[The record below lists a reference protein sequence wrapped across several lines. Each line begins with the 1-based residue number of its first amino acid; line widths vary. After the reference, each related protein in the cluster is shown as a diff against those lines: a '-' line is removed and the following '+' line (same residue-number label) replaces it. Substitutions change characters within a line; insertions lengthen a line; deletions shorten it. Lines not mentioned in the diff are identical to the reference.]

1 MAALGSQTIASSY
14 EQLLHVDT
22 DGGGNTTT
30 LVPIKDG
37 DNGTTFCLQI
47 ATTSALIEGSGS
59 KLYFSDAGGEYISG
73 NGSILSIAGGNE
85 IDLTAT
91 AIDINGTVD
100 MSSTLA
106 VGGDVTISASASTKP
121 HFTITNTHGDGSAPQ
136 FIMKKDSASPAD
148 DDEVG
153 RIYMYGDDDA
163 GNPFESI
170 LIRGITTDVSN
181 GSEDSRLEFLTY
193 KAGAQVSTLALDS
206 GNVLIGHTASNNVRG
221 IDPRV
226 QIAGTD
232 QATSGLTL
240 TRYQAG
246 AFGPGIHFAKSR
258 NASLG
263 GHTIVNDGDRIGDIT
278 WYASDGTDFA
288 NNCAAIMVN
297 IDGSPGANDTPG
309 RLTFHTAADGS
320 GSASERMRIS
330 SDGAIRLGSTDKSSL
345 SILGGTAASGAF
357 RFSSGTNN
365 ENLHIEY
372 YEDDIGGI
380 AFSEV
385 IDTGGSQTWNK
396 YNAAGALI
404 QTVTQAG
411 LVVLQQGANDGS
423 ILEFRSSDVAHGMT
437 DQYPTDTYGA
447 FNKSSNNDGGLRAE
461 GYSEAKIGIQ
471 LDGISTTDNT
481 TKSTSGAGNVSIRA
495 WKKSSNS
502 WDTIESD
509 GNLLTVGNGNAVRFI
524 FDEDGDFHYDS
535 SAVAYDSYNDAQL
548 VRAFDS
554 TMSPK
559 NIIQS
564 KWDEFVT
571 YKEKD
576 LVEANLLGKVSDE
589 EKAEGVR
596 PLVNLTGMS
605 RLHNG
610 AIWQQY
616 TEMQKMKELM
626 YDAMVEL
633 MGKEKADKKL
643 KNHDVSLLDNQDLL
657 N

>member
-1 MAALGSQTIASSY
+1 MASLTGSTIAESY
-14 EQLLHVDT
+14 EQLLSLPDGGLNGNNLVAIT
-22 DGGGNTTT
+22 DGDSSTAIGMKVATNKIEIIPGSNDANAFEVSQADGTAVLTVNTSTVGAT
-30 LVPIKDG
+30 LIGTLTVGVNDTGHDVKFFGATATNGYMLWDESTDDLILGSASKIG
-37 DNGTTFCLQI
+37 IGTTSP
-47 ATTSALIEGSGS
+47 TGS
-59 KLYFSDAGGEYISG
+59 
-73 NGSILSIAGGNE
+73 LSIAGASGVASNVYL
-85 IDLTAT
+85 DNHA
-91 AIDINGTVD
+91 
-100 MSSTLA
+100 
-106 VGGDVTISASASTKP
+106 GDA
-121 HFTITNTHGDGSAPQ
+121 
-136 FIMKKDSASPAD
+136 DSA
-148 DDEVG
+148 
-153 RIYMYGDDDA
+153 
-163 GNPFESI
+163 
-170 LIRGITTDVSN
+170 
-181 GSEDSRLEFLTY
+181 
-193 KAGAQVSTLALDS
+193 
-206 GNVLIGHTASNNVRG
+206 NVIFR
-221 IDPRV
+221 
-226 QIAGTD
+226 
-232 QATSGLTL
+232 
-240 TRYQAG
+240 
-246 AFGPGIHFAKSR
+246 KSR
-258 NASLG
+258 NATVGSHTSIANNDNLG
-263 GHTIVNDGDRIGDIT
+263 LILFQGSDGNSYETGASIGAEVDSTPGDGD
-278 WYASDGTDFA
+278 
-288 NNCAAIMVN
+288 M
-297 IDGSPGANDTPG
+297 PG
-309 RLTFHTAADGS
+309 RLVFKTTSDGAS
-320 GSASERMRIS
+320 SATERMRIS
-330 SDGAIRLGSTDKSSL
+330 RTGAVTIGEIADEGDAIITNGADGGRYDVLTVQEATNERWNLSFEGSGSTNSLTFNSNSTSNVLILDNATGNATFAGNVNCNANFTSHGVSRLGGSSESSFTVL
-345 SILGGTAASGAF
+345 DGDNASGAF
-357 RFSSGTNN
+357 RFSSGDTN
-365 ENLHIEY
+365 ENVHIEY
-372 YEDDIGGI
+372 YEGDIGSI
-380 AFSEV
+380 AFSEQ
-385 IDTGGSQTWNK
+385 IDTGGSQVWNK
-396 YNAAGALI
+396 YNAAGDVI
-404 QTVTQAG
+404 QTVNQAG

-643 KNHDVSLLDNQDLL
+643 KNHDVSLLDNKDLL

>member
-1 MAALGSQTIASSY
+1 MAVNTIGAGVILNEGQIDVDFRVEGNSATHTLFVEGETDRVGINTSSPQGLFHIQESAVTGFDAHADDEVIFESQS
-14 EQLLHVDT
+14 LLNLNFV
-22 DGGGNTTT
+22 NS
-30 LVPIKDG
+30 V
-37 DNGTTFCLQI
+37 GTYIL
-47 ATTSALIEGSGS
+47 
-59 KLYFSDAGGEYISG
+59 FSDADRNRG
-73 NGSILSIAGGNE
+73 NIRYDHSSNFLSF
-85 IDLTAT
+85 AT
-91 AIDINGTVD
+91 N
-100 MSSTLA
+100 
-106 VGGDVTISASASTKP
+106 
-121 HFTITNTHGDGSAPQ
+121 DGSERMR
-136 FIMKKDSASPAD
+136 IDSA
-148 DDEVG
+148 G
-153 RIYMYGDDDA
+153 
-163 GNPFESI
+163 
-170 LIRGITTDVSN
+170 
-181 GSEDSRLEFLTY
+181 
-193 KAGAQVSTLALDS
+193 K
-206 GNVLIGHTASNNVRG
+206 VLIGHTASNNVRG

-232 QATSGLTL
+232 QASSGLTL

-263 GHTIVNDGDRIGDIT
+263 GHTIVSDGDRIGDIT

-297 IDGSPGANDTPG
+297 IDGSPGANNTPG
-309 RLTFHTAADGS
+309 RLTFHTAASGS

-330 SDGAIRLGSTDKSSL
+330 QDGAIRLGSTAKSSL

-357 RFSSGTNN
+357 RFSSGTDN
-365 ENLHIEY
+365 ENVHIEY
-372 YEDDIGGI
+372 YEEDINSI

-404 QTVTQAG
+404 QTVNQAG

-447 FNKSSNNDGGLRAE
+447 FNKSSNNDGGLRME

-481 TKSTSGAGNVSIRA
+481 DRSTTASGNISLRA
-495 WKKSSNS
+495 WRKSNNS

-524 FDEDGDFHYDS
+524 IDEDGDVHADNSINATAFDT
-535 SAVAYDSYNDAQL
+535 YNDAQL
-548 VRAFDS
+548 VRAFDLS
-554 TMSPK
+554 HGK
-559 NIIQS
+559 NLIQS
-564 KWDEFVT
+564 KFDEFID
-571 YKEKD
+571 YNHEKLAELK
-576 LVEANLLGKVSDE
+576 LVGREADGTPNHFMNV
-589 EKAEGVR
+589 
-596 PLVNLTGMS
+596 TGMQ

-643 KNHDVSLLDNQDLL
+643 KNHDIQLLQNNDLL